1 MPRALKSYA
10 EAIGATDSPEAED
23 QGRPPTPR
31 IRSYAEAAGGADQRP
46 PLDPRDIAASAQAE
60 QPYLGAI
67 GAQNV
72 AQPRIPGAAGISGG
86 ALSDGMAEVV
96 GFMRA
101 LEEDEALREQRPP
114 GAGVMWGYGGQRSLA
129 PTIANARALGIA
141 QPEATIQPI
150 RPRELTL
157 GSAAEYLAGV
167 PSRMGRQA
175 RGYVRAV
182 AGELAGAEGLR
193 RKGEAELSRVAT
205 EREATQPDTSENALA
220 RWTVGA
226 IESIAT
232 MATGALVGAAFGAP
246 LAGSLAGFGLTTGG
260 ETYERLGRE
269 GVSGGKRLAA
279 SLASGGLEAATE
291 LLPAGAILNR
301 FGKEGTKRFIA
312 ELFVKEIGGEHANAL
327 GQAFVDE
334 IVKNPNRPILDAA
347 KSAVMEMARQSP
359 DIIGTVGMQSLLM
372 GGASAA
378 ARRAATRQQMGIK
391 MPAQEQ
397 KTSAEAERAIAEMQR
412 QAAEKEKPPA
422 ELYDKNRPVSPNE
435 KWETAK
441 RAFEREESA
450 GGQVY
455 WVAPS
460 GARITEG
467 DWDAASERIRQMWLR
482 PAEKEL
488 SPPKP
493 PEPRKLSAKEILETR
508 PEEYIVAKPAKPT
521 SDRLEKLRRDLE
533 AAVSPDVKRELSREI
548 AKEER
553 ALEVRYA
560 AEEFAQM
567 AEEETDPARKALLWN
582 AAAKLVVPKET
593 QAERPPRG
601 GISVQELTVPEPEPP
616 PQVPVKGIVVQEATP
631 ESFVEAQMAGD
642 AGPEDI
648 AVEEAN
654 EAARAERERQ
664 MVEPSVSP
672 RQDEAGRIATAIR
685 ETRQRIEGLNK
696 EKERIDDPRAAKVV
710 DQQIKKE
717 RAKLDK
723 LIEANGLL
731 RGLGRT
737 TDQEVA
743 SKMREKLDGILEK
756 FAPPKT
762 QKSKVAPVTE
772 QDQLKPAQSPLLRAI
787 WNKSLSY
794 KTPGIDKK
802 LMSDIGVE
810 ERLGR
815 HESHYFT
822 KSGKLVKRTLPVMR
836 RYYMG
841 FGSENALFQ
850 DNGLQE
856 DGIISALSEAGY
868 LPPEDVM
875 AASPHV
881 RWQDIAMDMVRQE
894 LLNPGSV
901 MPIGMQELPAQRA
914 MRSDWE
920 NYIYDEANALDIEIG
935 ARRFEEIEADV
946 LRALASDWTA
956 SMDEQEREAYE
967 YWAEQNKL
975 KEHEAYLAAL
985 TRQASEIDED
995 AVHDAAVRYANDD
1008 NAFLNAVRRIINEG
1022 KRAEAAKGQ
1031 QAEQPRT
1038 EQALQGRA
1046 DDAGAGVPQL
1056 AGEGGGAR
1064 NLAADIEERGAE
1076 EAGPAGGEPGAGSGV
1091 AGEGT
1096 RLSLARSI
1104 AGQQSAAAAGR
1115 TADVDTKVNQFL
1127 ASVAS
1132 DLERGFGQKLTLFEV
1147 SPQEL
1152 RDINPTRA
1160 AKFDAAKA
1168 AAEAFGVSVRY
1179 FRSVNGEV
1187 ADGFFNPNRPNEVWL
1202 NIRAKSPVMALTF
1215 HEFGHWLEKNHP
1227 DLWQDFADFLS
1238 NRMDLSGYHADL
1250 QAQYKAAG
1258 GNQQVSRLFA
1268 VREAVSDVFGDMVS
1282 DLLENK
1288 PTPVAMDESL
1298 FKRILKAIAEL
1309 IDSLINR
1316 VLGKQ
1321 TQQETVELPLGTQ
1334 RYLRDLQ
1341 DVREA
1346 VASVLEAIGE
1356 RSAEEAR
1363 AKAAVQRAM
1372 EEAGIPGQID
1382 ASFLKIVNAVAP
1394 PQGSVISLP
1403 EENKV
1408 ERFLFDS
1415 FSRVLQMERELEQ
1428 KAGRK
1433 LADEESIRLAEK
1445 LYHGRVWERA
1455 HTFEAEYIQ
1464 PLTKALKGLK
1474 KFGLTVRDLDDY
1486 LMALHAPERNAT
1498 LKARDPS
1505 GRDGLSGL
1513 TDDQAAE
1520 IINGFS
1526 KEEREALDAAKQH
1539 VRRIIDFRMKTLVD
1553 GGLITKDAAKYLETR
1568 WPNYVPLKTLD
1579 VERAQ
1584 LGTGI
1589 GYEMWATDIQTA
1601 FGRTSSAD
1609 TPVGFAIADA
1619 LRAIVRAE
1627 KARVEQAI
1635 WRAAHI
1641 PELSEILR
1649 PYDPKDP
1656 PKQLLSKEIDAKTG
1670 QAKDVIDIGKVNNH
1684 VLNLVIDG
1692 KHEKVFIADETLAS
1706 QLRRAGEFENVGRW
1720 LESIGWLTRGL
1731 GRLLT
1736 EYNPSWFFPNAIKD
1750 AISASIRASGI
1761 EGMSVARLL
1770 REIPISWA
1778 QIFMHKV
1785 GRKFGLDS
1793 EGAKLYD
1800 EFRQAGGTT
1809 GAYGMQGP
1817 DEIMRELAAAGAP
1830 TGYVYAD
1837 RPVYKMMVEPLALV
1851 LRGISAANEMLEY
1864 ATRFAA
1870 YKEARRAGYSI
1881 DRAAEIGKEITVN
1894 FNRHGEIS
1902 RAFNSFYVFFNAALQ
1917 GLYGT
1922 AKFMGA
1928 GGQDVIQRGKVNTK
1942 AVISGAAGLATVG
1955 ALVQWLNEW
1964 LGGDDEETGEKRAN
1978 QHSDFILDKNV
1989 SFVGVGKSGE
1999 GIVKIPLPPE
2009 YAAFYAI
2016 GRRLYRAGS
2025 QGEYAREAAGIASN
2039 IIDAV
2044 APVRFADDTSA
2055 VLAGYKALTPSVLLP
2070 IGEVLTNSNFLGA
2083 RIVPEPIGSGPP
2095 APYYTYSRS
2104 TTSELA
2110 KSISETLNSVTGG
2123 TAVRPGLSQK
2133 VLGPLSSPEAIEHLA
2148 RTYAGGL
2155 GQFVMQAKNVAQY
2168 AAGQKEEIEK
2178 GKLPIVSRFVSERPP
2193 SYVERRYREIADE
2206 IQYELKEARLGN
2218 EPKNQAARSAAAEYM
2233 AAERQLRPLYK
2244 EFRQAAAEGDERR
2257 KKEIRERVA
2266 SIKANVLKAY
2276 NEAAKELR

>member
-1 MPRALKSYA
+1 
-10 EAIGATDSPEAED
+10 
-23 QGRPPTPR
+23 
-31 IRSYAEAAGGADQRP
+31 
-46 PLDPRDIAASAQAE
+46 
-60 QPYLGAI
+60 
-67 GAQNV
+67 
-72 AQPRIPGAAGISGG
+72 
-86 ALSDGMAEVV
+86 LS
-96 GFMRA
+96 
-101 LEEDEALREQRPP
+101 
-114 GAGVMWGYGGQRSLA
+114 
-129 PTIANARALGIA
+129 
-141 QPEATIQPI
+141 
-150 RPRELTL
+150 
-157 GSAAEYLAGV
+157 
-167 PSRMGRQA
+167 
-175 RGYVRAV
+175 
-182 AGELAGAEGLR
+182 
-193 RKGEAELSRVAT
+193 
-205 EREATQPDTSENALA
+205 
-220 RWTVGA
+220 
-226 IESIAT
+226 
-232 MATGALVGAAFGAP
+232 
-246 LAGSLAGFGLTTGG
+246 
-260 ETYERLGRE
+260 
-269 GVSGGKRLAA
+269 
-279 SLASGGLEAATE
+279 
-291 LLPAGAILNR
+291 
-301 FGKEGTKRFIA
+301 
-312 ELFVKEIGGEHANAL
+312 
-327 GQAFVDE
+327 
-334 IVKNPNRPILDAA
+334 
-347 KSAVMEMARQSP
+347 
-359 DIIGTVGMQSLLM
+359 
-372 GGASAA
+372 
-378 ARRAATRQQMGIK
+378 
-391 MPAQEQ
+391 
-397 KTSAEAERAIAEMQR
+397 
-412 QAAEKEKPPA
+412 
-422 ELYDKNRPVSPNE
+422 
-435 KWETAK
+435 
-441 RAFEREESA
+441 
-450 GGQVY
+450 
-455 WVAPS
+455 
-460 GARITEG
+460 
-467 DWDAASERIRQMWLR
+467 
-482 PAEKEL
+482 
-488 SPPKP
+488 
-493 PEPRKLSAKEILETR
+493 
-508 PEEYIVAKPAKPT
+508 
-521 SDRLEKLRRDLE
+521 
-533 AAVSPDVKRELSREI
+533 
-548 AKEER
+548 
-553 ALEVRYA
+553 
-560 AEEFAQM
+560 
-567 AEEETDPARKALLWN
+567 
-582 AAAKLVVPKET
+582 
-593 QAERPPRG
+593 
-601 GISVQELTVPEPEPP
+601 
-616 PQVPVKGIVVQEATP
+616 
-631 ESFVEAQMAGD
+631 
-642 AGPEDI
+642 
-648 AVEEAN
+648 
-654 EAARAERERQ
+654 
-664 MVEPSVSP
+664 
-672 RQDEAGRIATAIR
+672 
-685 ETRQRIEGLNK
+685 
-696 EKERIDDPRAAKVV
+696 
-710 DQQIKKE
+710 
-717 RAKLDK
+717 
-723 LIEANGLL
+723 
-731 RGLGRT
+731 
-737 TDQEVA
+737 
-743 SKMREKLDGILEK
+743 
-756 FAPPKT
+756 
-762 QKSKVAPVTE
+762 
-772 QDQLKPAQSPLLRAI
+772 
-787 WNKSLSY
+787 
-794 KTPGIDKK
+794 
-802 LMSDIGVE
+802 
-810 ERLGR
+810 
-815 HESHYFT
+815 
-822 KSGKLVKRTLPVMR
+822 
-836 RYYMG
+836 
-841 FGSENALFQ
+841 
-850 DNGLQE
+850 
-856 DGIISALSEAGY
+856 
-868 LPPEDVM
+868 
-875 AASPHV
+875 
-881 RWQDIAMDMVRQE
+881 
-894 LLNPGSV
+894 
-901 MPIGMQELPAQRA
+901 
-914 MRSDWE
+914 
-920 NYIYDEANALDIEIG
+920 
-935 ARRFEEIEADV
+935 
-946 LRALASDWTA
+946 
-956 SMDEQEREAYE
+956 
-967 YWAEQNKL
+967 
-975 KEHEAYLAAL
+975 
-985 TRQASEIDED
+985 
-995 AVHDAAVRYANDD
+995 
-1008 NAFLNAVRRIINEG
+1008 
-1022 KRAEAAKGQ
+1022 
-1031 QAEQPRT
+1031 
-1038 EQALQGRA
+1038 
-1046 DDAGAGVPQL
+1046 
-1056 AGEGGGAR
+1056 
-1064 NLAADIEERGAE
+1064 
-1076 EAGPAGGEPGAGSGV
+1076 
-1091 AGEGT
+1091 
-1096 RLSLARSI
+1096 
-1104 AGQQSAAAAGR
+1104 
-1115 TADVDTKVNQFL
+1115 
-1127 ASVAS
+1127 
-1132 DLERGFGQKLTLFEV
+1132 LFEV
-1147 SPQEL
+1147 SPEEL
-1152 RDINPTRA
+1152 RDINPTRS
-1160 AKFDAAKA
+1160 AKFEAARA
-1168 AAEAFGVSVRY
+1168 AVENLGVRVRY
-1179 FRSVNGEV
+1179 FRSVGGEV
-1187 ADGFFNPNRPNEVWL
+1187 ADGFFNPTRPNELWL
-1202 NIRAKSPVMALTF
+1202 NIRAKSPVLALTF
-1215 HEFGHWLEKNHP
+1215 HEFGHWLENNHP
-1227 DLWQDFADFLS
+1227 DLWQDFADFVS
-1238 NRMDLSGYHADL
+1238 QRMDLRGYHADL

-1258 GNQQVSRLFA
+1258 SNRQVSRMLA

-1298 FKRILKAIAEL
+1298 FKRILKAIAEF

-1498 LKARDPS
+1498 LKMRDPS

-1513 TDDQAAE
+1513 TDADAAA
-1520 IINGFS
+1520 IVAGFS
-1526 KEEREALDAAKQH
+1526 NEERAALDAARQY

-1553 GGLITKDAAKYLETR
+1553 GGLITKEAADYLNSR

-1601 FGRTSSAD
+1601 FGRASTAD

-1692 KHEKVFIADETLAS
+1692 RHEKVFIADETLAS

-2104 TTSELA
+2104 TTSVLA
-2110 KSISETLNSVTGG
+2110 
-2123 TAVRPGLSQK
+2123 
-2133 VLGPLSSPEAIEHLA
+2133 
-2148 RTYAGGL
+2148 
-2155 GQFVMQAKNVAQY
+2155 
-2168 AAGQKEEIEK
+2168 
-2178 GKLPIVSRFVSERPP
+2178 
-2193 SYVERRYREIADE
+2193 
-2206 IQYELKEARLGN
+2206 
-2218 EPKNQAARSAAAEYM
+2218 
-2233 AAERQLRPLYK
+2233 
-2244 EFRQAAAEGDERR
+2244 
-2257 KKEIRERVA
+2257 
-2266 SIKANVLKAY
+2266 
-2276 NEAAKELR
+2276 